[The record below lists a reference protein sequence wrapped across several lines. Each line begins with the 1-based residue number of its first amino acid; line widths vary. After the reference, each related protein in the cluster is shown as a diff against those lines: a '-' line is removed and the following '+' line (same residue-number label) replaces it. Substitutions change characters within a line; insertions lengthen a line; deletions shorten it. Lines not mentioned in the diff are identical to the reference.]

1 MKCKLTIIGMV
12 IILSAALSSCSGKE
26 NDTAEKKSP
35 ADKGDHVV
43 TFVELGSEN
52 CIPCKMM
59 KPVMK
64 KVEEKY
70 GSQVRVVFHDVG
82 TSEGRPYAQSYS
94 IRVIPTQVFLDENG
108 KEFFRHE
115 GFFPFD
121 EVDKVL
127 KKQGVQ

>member
-12 IILSAALSSCSGKE
+12 IMLSAALSSCSGKE
-26 NDTAEKKSP
+26 NDMAEKKSP
-35 ADKGDHVV
+35 ADKSDHVV

-94 IRVIPTQVFLDENG
+94 IRVIPTQVFLNKDGREYY
-108 KEFFRHE
+108 RHE

-121 EVDKVL
+121 EIEKVL